1 LFGLY
6 HDERGV
12 SMGKIPPSKLKW
24 DKENTVFIGLKL
36 VKSTDVDIL
45 SALDPDKP
53 KQTQIKEWIRKALK
67 SE

>member
-1 LFGLY
+1 MVKTPL
-6 HDERGV
+6 
-12 SMGKIPPSKLKW
+12 SKQKW

-53 KQTQIKEWIRKALK
+53 KQTQIKRWIRKALE